1 MDRRRSQAARAR
13 NARLAALAVAA
24 LLTFLAV
31 ESRAEQFV
39 LFDATFTYTWDD
51 AVNAKPSKSHYYVNE
66 GNWLNKQRPTNW
78 LSPVNYRDGK
88 VHIRAEV
95 LEKPPGT
102 QQAGWAL
109 CYVANVGGYGCPY
122 TDYYKSVGVY
132 ERDVDMR
139 TFYNNTTLQWDRG
152 VKQVDLVYT
161 VNGSGSGHITNF
173 PALKDLVTPTK
184 VRITMVQVSMGA
196 TYDPSIIEVAPAE
209 PSADGGAAPR
219 DAGATETAAEA
230 GATADASAP
239 PDEDAPVTG
248 AAGAGAAG
256 LGAAGAGAAGAAGGE
271 AGMGAGGVAGG
282 GAAGTAPAPP
292 ATGSAGSNG
301 STGGT
306 GVSPGGHVASGG
318 CRVVGHDDGA
328 GCPPLAAGA
337 MALAVVIVRRR
348 RRAR

>member
-1 MDRRRSQAARAR
+1 MGKRRR
-13 NARLAALAVAA
+13 RLSKVAA
-24 LLTFLAV
+24 LMAAAAVTFVAA

-66 GNWLNKQRPTNW
+66 GNWLNKQRPVNW
-78 LSPVNYRDGK
+78 TSPVNYRDGK
-88 VHIRAEV
+88 VHIHYEV
-95 LEKPPGT
+95 LEKPAGT

-109 CYVANVGGYGCPY
+109 CYVANVGEYGCPY

-132 ERDVDMR
+132 EKDVDMH
-139 TFYNNTTLQWDRG
+139 TFYNNTTIQWDKG

-173 PALKDLVTPTK
+173 PELKDLVTPTK

-196 TYDPSIIEVAPAE
+196 TYDPSIIAKTPPVEPGADASVPPPRDAATDAGGEASAPIV
-209 PSADGGAAPR
+209 
-219 DAGATETAAEA
+219 DAGATPEVGAPATGAAGVTGAA
-230 GATADASAP
+230 G
-239 PDEDAPVTG
+239 EG

-256 LGAAGAGAAGAAGGE
+256 EGMAGTSGGAGAGAAGATPPPTV
-271 AGMGAGGVAGG
+271 GA
-282 GAAGTAPAPP
+282 
-292 ATGSAGSNG
+292 AGSNG

-318 CRVVGHDDGA
+318 CHVTGDDA
-328 GCPPLAAGA
+328 GGGGPPLAAGA
-337 MALAVVIVRRR
+337 TAIVIAFARRR
-348 RRAR
+348 RRR